1 MTRARRL
8 LAGGFLLL
16 PLAAGCSE
24 DPFDAY
30 CEVVEEERPDLSE
43 AVAAGSPTALIEALP
58 SLEALEDAAP
68 RDLRDEWDLVVGRV
82 RELRDALEDADVDPA
97 AYDAERRPEGVSE
110 EQDARIDAAARQLVS
125 GATVTALAGIQQ
137 QARDV
142 CGTPLTL

>member
-1 MTRARRL
+1 MTGVRRL
-8 LAGGFLLL
+8 LACGLLLL
-16 PLAAGCSE
+16 PLAVGCSE

-30 CEVVEEERPDLSE
+30 CEVVEEERPDLSD

-97 AYDAERRPEGVSE
+97 AYDAERRPAGVTDAE
-110 EQDARIDAAARQLVS
+110 DARIDAAARQLVAP
-125 GATVTALAGIQQ
+125 ATVRALAGVQQ